1 MPGLVPNG
9 SRYRFGPFE
18 LNTREESLARN
29 GTRVKVQDLP
39 YRLLVMLL
47 ERPGEIV
54 TREEVR
60 QRLWPEN
67 TFVEFDNS
75 LGVAVRKVR
84 DALNDDADTPRYV
97 ETLPRRGY
105 RFVAPVTALDTVRSP
120 DRPQPTAL
128 GTKESSVSSRIGTTE
143 AAYPHRSRNYWLT
156 AALLLLLVGGAIYS
170 FRSRPPRPADR
181 AGAIGTEAPPRIRRS
196 VAVLGFRNLP
206 GHPEDSWLSP
216 AFTEMLN
223 TELAATGAL
232 RMVPG
237 EDVARVKREL
247 PLPDEDSLAKA
258 TLERLRINPG
268 ADVVVLGSYT
278 PLSGNGDKR
287 IRLDVRV
294 QDTVRGETISEQSFT
309 GSEANLFEL
318 ATQAGQALRQSLGVG
333 SASPQASLQARAT
346 LPSNQEAVQFYTE
359 GQERLWA
366 FDYGH
371 ARDLLMQAVAADPG
385 YPLAHAALTD
395 AWSHLG
401 YTSKARAESERA
413 RALSGHLGPEDRLLI
428 DGQYYATIQDRT
440 RAIDAYR
447 QLCALFPDNLDYGL
461 RLANEQRWVNPED
474 ALHTLEVLRRLP
486 LPSGDDPRIDYM
498 EARAWINKD
507 VVKARAAAR
516 RVVEKGTAQGSRL
529 LVARAYG
536 VLCGIGGE
544 DSTAQTCDNARRSFM
559 AVGDRDNAA
568 RATNDFAT
576 FYYQQGDLDRSEAML
591 QDAVKVF
598 RQVGDL
604 EGIATVSGNLGD
616 MFLARGNLGDAARAL
631 SDAIPGYKEMGDK
644 DGVALTLADL
654 AEVERR
660 RGELRKALTGY
671 QEARTIALEIDD
683 KRAVA
688 YALAGAGDVLVD
700 QGDLPAARKSY
711 RESLALRKEIG
722 DKQAVAETELA
733 LARLSI
739 EEGRADDAE
748 TVIRKCKEKF
758 HQDGQ
763 ADDELA
769 AAAALIDALLGQGK
783 SVEAAMEKQANQAL
797 VAKSTNQLNRL
808 QFDLASVRVEMAIGD
823 STASRPILQRTL
835 ENARAHHLLGVELET
850 QLALAEL
857 KKKLGQ
863 RGEAQA
869 DLLALEKLARGKGFG
884 LIAGKALSIRNHGTK
899 EISALVG
906 SLKEPRAEVT
916 VAVQTGVAL
925 DQHNCVPARVVH
937 LFRSQP
943 DDSIGLAWG

>member
-1 MPGLVPNG
+1 MPGVVPNG
-9 SRYRFGPFE
+9 PRYRFGPFE
-18 LNTREESLARN
+18 LNTGEESLARN

-54 TREEVR
+54 SREEVR

-75 LGVAVRKVR
+75 LGVAIRKVR
-84 DALNDDADTPRYV
+84 DALNDDAEAPRYV

-120 DRPQPTAL
+120 DPPPPTAL
-128 GTKESSVSSRIGTTE
+128 VTKESSVSSRIGTTE
-143 AAYPHRSRNYWLT
+143 AAYPHHRRKYWLT
-156 AALLLLLVGGAIYS
+156 AALVLLLVGGAIYS

-181 AGAIGTEAPPRIRRS
+181 AGAIGTETPPRIRRS

-206 GHPEDSWLSP
+206 GHPEDNWLSP

-223 TELAATGAL
+223 TELAANGAL

-318 ATQAGQALRQSLGVG
+318 ATQAGQSLRQSLGIG
-333 SASPQASLQARAT
+333 SASAQASLQARAA
-346 LPSNQEAVQFYTE
+346 LPSNQEAVRFYTE

-366 FDYGH
+366 FDYMH
-371 ARDLLMQAVAADPG
+371 ARDLLTKAVAADPG
-385 YPLAHAALTD
+385 YPLAHAALAD

-401 YTSKARAESERA
+401 YASKARAEIERA

-447 QLCALFPDNLDYGL
+447 QLFTQFPDNLDYGL
-461 RLANEQRWVNPED
+461 RLADEQRWVNPED
-474 ALHTLEVLRRLP
+474 ALHTLEGLRHLP
-486 LPSGDDPRIDYM
+486 LPSSDDPRIDYI
-498 EARAWINKD
+498 EARSWVNND
-507 VVKARAAAR
+507 VVKAQAAAR
-516 RVVEKGTAQGSRL
+516 RTVEKGTVQGSRL

-536 VLCGIGGE
+536 VLCQIGNG
-544 DSTAQTCDNARRSFM
+544 DSTAQACDNARKSYT

-568 RATNDFAT
+568 RATNDFAIL
-576 FYYQQGDLDRSEAML
+576 YYQQGDLDRSEAMYREAI
-591 QDAVKVF
+591 QVF
-598 RQVGDL
+598 RQIGDL
-604 EGIATVSGNLGD
+604 EGVTTTSGNLGD
-616 MFLARGNLGDAARAL
+616 ISLARGNLTDAAHAL

-660 RGELRKALTGY
+660 RGDLEAALASY
-671 QEARTIALEIDD
+671 REARAIANEIGD
-683 KRAVA
+683 KRAIA
-688 YALAGAGDVLVD
+688 YALSGVGDVLAD
-700 QGDLPAARKSY
+700 RGDLAAARKSY
-711 RESLALRKEIG
+711 EESLALRKQMGE
-722 DKQAVAETELA
+722 KQTVAETELA
-733 LARLSI
+733 LARLSLD
-739 EEGRADDAE
+739 ERQAAEAE
-748 TVIRKCKEKF
+748 TVIRKCKEQF

-763 ADDELA
+763 AGDELA
-769 AAAALIDALLGQGK
+769 ASVTLIEGLLGQGK
-783 SVEAAMEKQANQAL
+783 SVEAAKEEQASRAL
-797 VAKSTNQLNRL
+797 AAKSTNQLNRL
-808 QFDLASVRVEMAIGD
+808 QFDLVSARVELAIGHL
-823 STASRPILQRTL
+823 AAARPQLQRTL
-835 ENARAHHLLGVELET
+835 DSARAHLLLGIELET
-850 QLALAEL
+850 RLRLAEL
-857 KKKLGQ
+857 KQKLGQ
-863 RGEAQA
+863 SVEAQA
-869 DLLALEKLARGKGFG
+869 DLGALEKLARGKGFG
-884 LIAGKALSIRNHGTK
+884 RIAGKALSARNSSTK
-899 EISALVG
+899 EISV
-906 SLKEPRAEVT
+906 
-916 VAVQTGVAL
+916 
-925 DQHNCVPARVVH
+925 N
-937 LFRSQP
+937 
-943 DDSIGLAWG
+943 